1 MTCDI
6 AKYVRHLTPTLRMT
20 CHAKKKKHTHTRI
33 FMQIVNNAK
42 RSKAWG

>member
-6 AKYVRHLTPTLRMT
+6 ARYVRHLTPTLWVT
-20 CHAKKKKHTHTRI
+20 CHAKKKHTHTHI
-33 FMQIVNNAK
+33 FMQILNNAK